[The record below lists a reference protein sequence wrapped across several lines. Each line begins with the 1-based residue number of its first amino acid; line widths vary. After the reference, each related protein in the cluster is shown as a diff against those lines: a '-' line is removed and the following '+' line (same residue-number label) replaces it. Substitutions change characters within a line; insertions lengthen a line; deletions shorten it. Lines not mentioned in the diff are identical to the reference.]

1 MESVSTH
8 LKPFTLIAAQG
19 FDRLSPNGCFLFND
33 ANSITFILQDG
44 PNGLHKDNGHA
55 GDEPAWPLWRCAA
68 LQHALIRCP
77 VSVIPRGL
85 GRVGKVAEHA
95 VHPQVEEQLVLG
107 LRVALEV

>member
-1 MESVSTH
+1 MCNVESASTYCERPTQP
-8 LKPFTLIAAQG
+8 LG
-19 FDRLSPNGCFLFND
+19 VVVPNGWFMFND

-44 PNGLHKDNGHA
+44 SNGLHKDNGHA

-68 LQHALIRCP
+68 LRHSLIGGP
-77 VSVIPRGL
+77 VSVVPSGL

-95 VHPQVEEQLVLG
+95 VHTQVEEQLVLG